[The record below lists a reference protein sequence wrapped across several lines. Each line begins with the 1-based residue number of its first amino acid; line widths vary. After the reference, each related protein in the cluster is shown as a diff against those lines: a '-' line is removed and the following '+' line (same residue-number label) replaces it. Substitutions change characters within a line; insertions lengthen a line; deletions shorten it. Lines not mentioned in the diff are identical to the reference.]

1 MICMSKVINFNTAD
15 QANVVAFL
23 GAADKLTA
31 DQQRVLGYIREAA
44 AAEQRD
50 LDRQG
55 VDWGLTI
62 PDALD
67 HLIAGRADSDAECA
81 GNAYYTALQKI
92 IDMNGS
98 DSSTLGSYSRPS
110 TFFGLLD
117 TELSRA
123 GVARDLLPSDFLY
136 SGPPDGIPFSIPSP
150 IDGSPEIGIWP
161 LAKAKPAADAYRA
174 AMDRIDADFR
184 YDLRELIEKLDF
196 EDENW
201 RDMQDVDWY
210 TQDTIFF
217 SIVG

>member
-1 MICMSKVINFNTAD
+1 MSKVINFNTAD
-15 QANVVAFL
+15 QAHVVAFVDA
-23 GAADKLTA
+23 GGLTA
-31 DQQRVLGYIREAA
+31 QQQRTLGIIREEARA
-44 AAEQRD
+44 KQRD

-55 VDWGLTI
+55 VDWGLTV
-62 PDALD
+62 PEALE

-92 IDMNGS
+92 IDCTGS
-98 DSSTLGSYSRPS
+98 DSNTLGSYSSPS

-117 TELSRA
+117 KELTQA
-123 GVARDLLPSDFLY
+123 GVPRDLLPSDFLY
-136 SGPPDGIPFSIPSP
+136 AGPPEQIPFYIPSP
-150 IDGSPEIGIWP
+150 VDGSPEIGRWP

-174 AMDRIDADFR
+174 VLDRIDPDFR
-184 YDLRELIEKLDF
+184 YDLNELIKELDN

-201 RDMQDVDWY
+201 REMQDVDWY

>member
-1 MICMSKVINFNTAD
+1 MMLMSKVINFNTAD
-15 QANVVAFL
+15 EADVVAFL
-23 GAADKLTA
+23 GAGELTA
-31 DQQRVLGYIREAA
+31 EQQRILGPIRERAH
-44 AAEQRD
+44 AEQLG

-55 VDWGLTI
+55 VDWGLTV
-62 PDALD
+62 PEALE

-92 IDMNGS
+92 IDSNGS
-98 DSSTLGSYSRPS
+98 DSSTLGSYSSPS

-117 TELSRA
+117 KELTQA
-123 GVARDLLPSDFLY
+123 GVSRDLLTYDFLY
-136 SGPPDGIPFSIPSP
+136 AGPPERIPFHIPSP
-150 IDGSPEIGIWP
+150 IDGSPEIGRWP

-174 AMDRIDADFR
+174 VMDRIDPDFR
-184 YDLRELIEKLDF
+184 YDLNDLIEKLDY

>member
-1 MICMSKVINFNTAD
+1 MSKVINFNTAD
-15 QANVVAFL
+15 QADVVGFL
-23 GAADKLTA
+23 GAAELTA
-31 DQQRVLGYIREAA
+31 DQQRTLGYIREAA
-44 AAEQRD
+44 DAEQRD
-50 LDRQG
+50 LDRQR
-55 VDWGLTI
+55 VDWGLTV
-62 PDALD
+62 PEALE

-98 DSSTLGSYSRPS
+98 DPSTLGSYSRPS

-117 TELSRA
+117 EQLSRA
-123 GVARDLLPSDFLY
+123 GVARDLLPYDFIY
-136 SGPPDGIPFSIPSP
+136 AGPPEQIPFRIPTP
-150 IDGSPEIGIWP
+150 IDGSPDIGRWP
-161 LAKAKPAADAYRA
+161 LDKAKPAADAYRA
-174 AMDRIDADFR
+174 VLDRIDPDFR
-184 YDLRELIEKLDF
+184 YDLNELIEKLDF